1 MTGTTAPEDEPVVWW
16 LSGDDADT
24 LLSLLEEQATT
35 LAPPDTDAGD
45 DRSGSAGSAHSTGP
59 GAGRMGAGSG
69 AAAGPGP
76 GGGAAYV
83 TRGSGPARL
92 GIVDPNE
99 RKVRLARRM
108 LTEGQPWRG
117 RSDLWFTPSG
127 LADGGGKVAFLF
139 PGVEPTFGAEDI
151 DLPGLGRRLDVDAPA
166 MSEDTIAHRS
176 ASIVRLGIFV
186 DQVLHRLGITP
197 DLVAGHSIGE
207 WSASVATGMFSRQAA
222 DQLLDGIDLGGIEL
236 PDLDFAALS
245 SGADAVEPVVADI
258 EGIVVSHDNCPGQ
271 SVICGPPYIVERAL
285 VALREAG
292 ILGYTLDFQSGFHTP
307 FIEPSL
313 VEFRHYLEGMAITA
327 PAIPLWSATTTSPY
341 PTDRAEIIE
350 LHLRHLVE
358 PVRFRPMIER
368 LYHEAGVRIF
378 VQAGIGTLTGFV
390 DDTLGT
396 LDHATVQVVTPK
408 RSALAQAHRAL
419 TALWVEGL
427 DVSPDALRS
436 PATPGFA
443 ADSHSAPAGTGAT
456 SASRPSAADSPSSP
470 ADPGAT
476 SDSGRSAIGSP
487 SSPAAAP
494 PATPS
499 TATPTP
505 APQPAL
511 APVAASSDPA
521 STAPAVTP
529 PASAP
534 PASSPALAPAA
545 AAHAVGAGTVAV
557 AQAGPGVTA
566 VAESARAAAASAV
579 AGDAGGSAYPL
590 LAAAELLTAAAR
602 ASQDVL
608 DALSARISPHAFQAA
623 PPAAGLATA
632 QPAQAQPPA
641 AGLAA
646 PAQAQPSGITTG
658 SPVPGSAQTGSRAG
672 FEAGQGSGSAE
683 VPATTGS
690 GDAVPPARRQPGEQA
705 PQRPWP
711 TGKTV
716 LTRRLSLETMPE
728 TIDHSLFH
736 QPPGWHDPT
745 DGFPIVAMTTQI
757 QLLQDVAAEFAGG
770 REIIEVFGVRNL
782 RWLDLS
788 SPQDVDI
795 TIIPKAEDVLSVA
808 LGGFC
813 RANIRVGDYRPAPRH
828 DLPPITN
835 PHTTKLDAQE
845 LFDSWVMFHGPMFQG
860 INTLGPTGDDG
871 ILGEFHNLDTPGSLL
886 DNLGKII
893 AYWVIEQRNLGES
906 PLPIGVDRIEFFGPL
921 PPPGIDLHC
930 DVRILELQ
938 PELVRAD
945 GVIVLPDGNVWC
957 KVEGWMSNVFHID
970 QVMQPIYHR
979 TEHSYAAE
987 PQPGG
992 WNVVIE
998 RWPTGAGRD
1007 LTARR
1012 FLTRSERAQYEGK
1025 NLLEQRRWLIDVIA
1039 AKDSVRRWL
1048 GERDIPAY
1056 PVEIALE
1063 PEGEHRFRARSP
1075 LIPEGHDLHVTV
1087 SSLHWLAVGV
1097 VGDGAYLDIE
1107 AREVVEGADP
1117 ALVAQEAVAAVQ
1129 SRNPGAAVEVVDRVD
1144 AITPSNIDVVVIP
1157 RFAVA
1162 WTEPAPRH

>member
-1 MTGTTAPEDEPVVWW
+1 MTGTGAAEDDPIVWW
-16 LSGDDADT
+16 LAGDDADALLT
-24 LLSLLEEQATT
+24 LLDEQAAS
-35 LAPPDTDAGD
+35 LVPEDADAGGD
-45 DRSGSAGSAHSTGP
+45 P
-59 GAGRMGAGSG
+59 GEGAVSV
-69 AAAGPGP
+69 A
-76 GGGAAYV
+76 V
-83 TRGSGPARL
+83 GSGPARL
-92 GIVDPNE
+92 GIVDPTE

-117 RSDLWFTPSG
+117 RSDLWFTPTG
-127 LADGGGKVAFLF
+127 LADEGGKVAFLF

-151 DLPGLGRRLDVDAPA
+151 DLPALGRQLGLDAPA

-186 DQVLHRLGITP
+186 DQVLHRLGVVP

-245 SGADAVEPVVADI
+245 SGADAVGPVVADI

-285 VALREAG
+285 AKLRDAG

-313 VEFRHYLEGMAITA
+313 VEFRRYLEGMAITA
-327 PAIPLWSATTTSPY
+327 PTIPLWSATTTSPY
-341 PTDRAEIIE
+341 PTDRAGIIE

-390 DDTLGT
+390 DDTLGS

-408 RSALAQAHRAL
+408 RSARAQAFRAV
-419 TALWVEGL
+419 TALWVEGI

-436 PATPGFA
+436 PA
-443 ADSHSAPAGTGAT
+443 
-456 SASRPSAADSPSSP
+456 
-470 ADPGAT
+470 
-476 SDSGRSAIGSP
+476 
-487 SSPAAAP
+487 
-494 PATPS
+494 
-499 TATPTP
+499 
-505 APQPAL
+505 
-511 APVAASSDPA
+511 
-521 STAPAVTP
+521 
-529 PASAP
+529 ASAP
-534 PASSPALAPAA
+534 TAPVSQPDLAPAA
-545 AAHAVGAGTVAV
+545 SAGSPPAASAVPTPVSAGSVPALQSGTSTMAV
-557 AQAGPGVTA
+557 AQAGAGVTA
-566 VAESARAAAASAV
+566 VAEGARAAAASAV

-608 DALSARISPHAFQAA
+608 DALSARIAPHAFHAA
-623 PPAAGLATA
+623 PPAQGH
-632 QPAQAQPPA
+632 PVA
-641 AGLAA
+641 AGLA
-646 PAQAQPSGITTG
+646 
-658 SPVPGSAQTGSRAG
+658 
-672 FEAGQGSGSAE
+672 
-683 VPATTGS
+683 
-690 GDAVPPARRQPGEQA
+690 A

-711 TGKTV
+711 TEKTV

-728 TIDHSLFH
+728 TVDHSLFH
-736 QPPGWHDPT
+736 QPPGWPDVT

-757 QLLQDVAAEFAGG
+757 QLLQDVATEFAGG
-770 REIIEVFGVRNL
+770 RHVIEVFGVRNL

-788 SPQDVDI
+788 SPQDVAI
-795 TIIPKAEDVLSVA
+795 TIVPKADDVLSVA

-813 RANIRVGDYRPAPRH
+813 RANIRVGGYRPAPRH
-828 DLPPITN
+828 DVAPITN
-835 PHTTKLDAQE
+835 LHTTKFDAQE

-921 PPPGIDLHC
+921 PPPGVDLHC
-930 DVRILELQ
+930 DVRILDLQ
-938 PELVRAD
+938 SELVRAD
-945 GVIVLPDGNVWC
+945 GVIVLPDGDVWC
-957 KVEGWMSNVFHID
+957 KVEGWMSNIFHID
-970 QVMQPIYHR
+970 QVMQPIYHH
-979 TEHSYAAE
+979 TELSYAVE

-1012 FLTRSERAQYEGK
+1012 FLSRAERAAYEGR

-1048 GERDIPAY
+1048 SERGIPAF
-1056 PVEIALE
+1056 PVEIALD
-1063 PEGEHRFRARSP
+1063 PEGEHRFRAVSP
-1075 LIPEGHDLHVTV
+1075 LIPEGHDLCITV
-1087 SSLHWLAVGV
+1087 SALHWLAVAV

-1117 ALVAQEAVAAVQ
+1117 ALVAQEAVEAVQ
-1129 SRNPGAAVEVVDRVD
+1129 ARNPGVAVEVVDRVD
-1144 AITPSNIDVVVIP
+1144 AVTPSNIDVVVIP

-1162 WTEPAPRH
+1162 WTTAPAPEHQGVS